1 MRPVR
6 FVIFALTL
14 LLAACGQDKGNWH
27 TSDVTGVLPA
37 LDFSLTRAN
46 DGKAVSAADYRGKIA
61 LLYFGYTHCP
71 DVCPTTLANLADVLH
86 KLGPRAGDVR
96 VLFVT
101 VDPDRDTPEQ
111 LKSYVQAFGPE
122 IDGLRGT
129 PDQLAALARRYR
141 VAYSVTAGPPYEV
154 MHSNAIF
161 FFDRDGKARLVA
173 TDNKDIDGIEKDLER
188 LIQ

>member
-1 MRPVR
+1 MRLAR
-6 FVIFALTL
+6 FATLAFAL
-14 LLAACGQDKGNWH
+14 LLAACGEDKGNWH
-27 TSDVTGVLPA
+27 ANDVTGVLPA
-37 LDFSLTRAN
+37 LDFSSTRTN
-46 DGKAVSAADYRGKIA
+46 DGKAVAAEDYRGKIA

-71 DVCPTTLANLADVLH
+71 DVCPTTLANLSDVLH
-86 KLGPRAGDVR
+86 KLGDRAKDVR

-101 VDPDRDTPEQ
+101 VDPERDTAEQ
-111 LKSYVQAFGPE
+111 LKSYVQAFGPG

-161 FFDRDGKARLVA
+161 FFGRDGKARLVA

-188 LIQ
+188 LLD